1 MLLPPAR
8 QGIVDA
14 VDGELAAGMIG
25 LLGTVV
31 VTVGM
36 ALGPGTASNVLMP
49 RLPISVDPKG
59 IPTPRPEVLA
69 VEVGVD
75 EAAGFVAPEPHMLE
89 RPEVSIIAVVA
100 ESAVV
105 PGDIA
110 EPVIALDVAMLVLG
124 LVASESPPP
133 SYVALDPTIVEGAMP
148 AVEQAVAVPAGGAT
162 VGNGLTP
169 GEAIS
174 VAPNGIPVPPTA
186 VLGPISSGEVAP
198 IVGVG
203 AAIPATCAMAALLA
217 KNTTQAVMSE
227 VFICISER
235 AGGFGRPGSA
245 SDLSGPRCGR
255 LAR

>member
-59 IPTPRPEVLA
+59 IPTPRPELLA

-105 PGDIA
+105 SGDIA
-110 EPVIALDVAMLVLG
+110 EPDIALAMLVLG

-133 SYVALDPTIVEGAMP
+133 SYVALEPTIVEGAMP
-148 AVEQAVAVPAGGAT
+148 AVEQTVAVPAGGAT

-186 VLGPISSGEVAP
+186 VLGPIPSGEVAP
-198 IVGVG
+198 IVGTG
-203 AAIPATCAMAALLA
+203 AAIPVTCAMAALLA

-227 VFICISER
+227 VFICISKR
-235 AGGFGRPGSA
+235 VPGFGRPGSA